1 MKISKSL
8 QILLGLFL
16 AALIIFIGSKTRNS
30 FEEFKQIG
38 KVAHDRDTIII
49 QGEGKVTSKPDLA
62 LIDLGVTTD
71 GATVKEAQKNN
82 TQKMNAV
89 IAAVKVLGVE
99 EKDRQTANYSIFP
112 KYQYDQG
119 KQTVIGYTVSQDVSV
134 KVRDLDK
141 AGDVLA
147 KAGELGANQIG
158 GLRFGVDDPQVLK
171 VEARS
176 KAIDDART
184 KAEAL
189 AKQLGLSIVKV
200 VTFSESSGSVMPP
213 QPYFAKAIDLASSV
227 GPPPEIESGSLD
239 VISSVSVTFE
249 VR

>member
-1 MKISKSL
+1 M
-8 QILLGLFL
+8 LGLFL